1 MERPRQFSTPPPPGG
16 PSVSDL
22 VAAAVESERLGH
34 GGAGVAAVL
43 RHRLAEGAA
52 GAAGTGWVIEKRLRP
67 GPLRRTS
74 AELLFYTEIA
84 PHLRL
89 EPLHLPRLL
98 LVERRAGEE
107 RLLLEAVEGTAPRL
121 GSAMRELG
129 AGIAAL
135 ETSSSGWLAGL
146 SSSARRRLAPLDFFG
161 PAGRRG
167 FRGHYLLYLGRLL
180 RRRRAKAAR
189 LSRIGRRL
197 AALERSL
204 RQAPS
209 CLCHL
214 DPSGKNLIRGA
225 DGLTLIDWGQAVL
238 GRPGFDLGAVLA
250 QLARRWGRPGYR
262 DLRGRLLAAHEERLA
277 AAAPA
282 LLPVAREG
290 GAFYLGCAL
299 LFHLSQPGT
308 IDPRRAAWLF
318 ECLEEEL
325 GLR

>member
-1 MERPRQFSTPPPPGG
+1 MERPPQPPTSPSPAG

-22 VAAAVESERLGH
+22 VAGALESERLGH
-34 GGAGVAAVL
+34 GGAGVVGVL
-43 RHRLAEGAA
+43 RHRLAEGLP
-52 GAAGTGWVIEKRLRP
+52 GGPGPGWVIEKRLRP
-67 GPLRRTS
+67 GPLRHTS

-84 PHLRL
+84 PHLRV
-89 EPLHLPRLL
+89 EPLRLPRLL
-98 LVERRAGEE
+98 LVERAAGEE
-107 RLLLEAVEGTAPRL
+107 RLLLESAEGAAPRL
-121 GSAMRELG
+121 GSVMRELG

-135 ETSSSGWLAGL
+135 EASSSGWLAGL
-146 SSSARRRLAPLDFFG
+146 SSSSRRRLAPLDFFG

-204 RQAPS
+204 RQAPP

-225 DGLTLIDWGQAVL
+225 EGLTLIDWGQAVL

-250 QLARRWGRPGYR
+250 QLARRWRRPGYR
-262 DLRGRLLAAHEERLA
+262 DLRGRLLAAHEARLA
-277 AAAPA
+277 VAAPD
-282 LLPVAREG
+282 LLPAAREG
-290 GAFYLGCAL
+290 RAFYPGCAL
-299 LFHLSQPGT
+299 LFHLSQPGA

-318 ECLEEEL
+318 ECLEGEL